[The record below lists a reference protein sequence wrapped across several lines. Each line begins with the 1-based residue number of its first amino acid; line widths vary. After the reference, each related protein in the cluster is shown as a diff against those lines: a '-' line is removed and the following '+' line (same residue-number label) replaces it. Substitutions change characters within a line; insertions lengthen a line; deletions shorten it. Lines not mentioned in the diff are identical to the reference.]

1 MKTRTS
7 ALIVLGALLTALL
20 PAAAAGA
27 STSAADRLL
36 AAGAGVGFGP
46 AATQSSFAAQAC
58 GVDGTG
64 DVVDLDNNDAAIDE
78 GRADITNYC
87 VNYGAT
93 TVTLSVTVDEATD
106 PATDPNWQNSLLGIF
121 IDTDEDGSGEFFAQL
136 SADSAGGA
144 LTASVED
151 RSTTPASEACDA
163 GWTYN
168 DGTTTL
174 TFPASCVDSPATIA
188 VNPGVI
194 YDQRVTD
201 TDGVAAFDTVFEGD
215 TEMSDPVGA
224 GALPDGVTRLAGG
237 ERIATA
243 IAISQQ
249 GWDDESTDTVVLA
262 RADLFPD
269 ALAGTPL
276 AISLDAPILLTPTDS
291 LSDLTSAEID
301 RVLGGTGTVV
311 LLGGESALSADVD
324 LAVAALGYDTVR
336 YGGPNRFATAVS
348 IATDGLTTPDEVLLA
363 DGGDF
368 QDALVGGTAAGTAD
382 EGDAAALLLTDGDTI
397 PSETQ
402 AYLDTITGDDVTAI
416 GSAASGAS
424 PDSPSIAGDSAA
436 ATSALVA
443 EAYFPSPTAIGI
455 SRDDVF
461 ADGLTGGALVGNPD
475 RGYGPLLLTPTDSLA
490 AEVDA
495 YIDDNADT
503 IDSAVIFGGV
513 AAVSEDV
520 EAEVADSI

>member
-27 STSAADRLL
+27 TTSAADRLL

-64 DVVDLDNNDAAIDE
+64 DVVDLDNNATAIDE

-121 IDTDEDGSGEFFAQL
+121 VDTDEDGAGEFFAQL
-136 SADSAGGA
+136 SADPNGS

-151 RSTTPASEACDA
+151 RSTTPASEACSA
-163 GWTYN
+163 NWTYN
-168 DGTTTL
+168 NCTTTL
-174 TFPASCVDSPATIA
+174 MFPASCVDSPDSIA

-201 TDGVAAFDTVFEGD
+201 TDGVAAFDTVFEDADG
-215 TEMSDPVGA
+215 MSDPVGA

-249 GWDDESTDTVVLA
+249 GWDDDSTDTVVLA

-291 LSDLTSAEID
+291 LSDLTSAEIQ
-301 RVLGGTGTVV
+301 RVLGDGGTVV
-311 LLGGESALSADVD
+311 LLGGEQALSADVD

-382 EGDAAALLLTDGDTI
+382 GGDAAALLLTDGDTI

-416 GSAASGAS
+416 GTSASTAA
-424 PDSPSIAGDSAA
+424 PNADSIAGDSAA

-443 EAYFPSPTAIGI
+443 EAYFPSPTSVGI

-461 ADGLTGGALVGNPD
+461 ADGLTGGALVGNPN
-475 RGYGPLLLTPTDSLA
+475 RGYGPLLLTPTDALA